1 MNLWLRRCY
10 RLDSIR
16 DIENRETHR
25 SGLPWQLPFLQLSI
39 VIGIDSF
46 ETFSLYGTR
55 RHKCIWKQLAA
66 PNWSQIIAHIIKD
79 ITAKLWIAYSICWK
93 WSLLRLINNG
103 TQALVTF
110 VRIIE
115 EWFVYEIMVR
125 ATNTHTRTHCGRHSH
140 QHQPTS
146 LFALI
151 YIYIYDERS
160 HQFKG
165 KMNYITI
172 HCPFVH
178 SHTHASIKYMCYIRL
193 VGS

>member
-1 MNLWLRRCY
+1 MNLWLRRCC
-10 RLDSIR
+10 RLDSIQ

-125 ATNTHTRTHCGRHSH
+125 ATNTHTHTLWEAFTPTPTNISHC
-140 QHQPTS
+140 
-146 LFALI
+146 FD
-151 YIYIYDERS
+151 IYIYDEQS
-160 HQFKG
+160 HQFIG